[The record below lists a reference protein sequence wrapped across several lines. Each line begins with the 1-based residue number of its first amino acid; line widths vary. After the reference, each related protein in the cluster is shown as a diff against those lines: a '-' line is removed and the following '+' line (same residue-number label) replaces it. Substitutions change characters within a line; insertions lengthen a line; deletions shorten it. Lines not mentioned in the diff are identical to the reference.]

1 MARLPVSGSAVST
14 PFRGKADLGNVLAAL
29 CPGREFSESDTDEFY
44 SRLGRIIGQWSAEYC
59 RPDIAPIAKQ
69 LMQTSKNLDAVAKLL
84 HGHETGIRKGTE
96 IQFMSQLKI
105 ALELDPTVGTR
116 QQADALIASLRT
128 DAAKVAH
135 ACWFAASE
143 LKTRVGRDG
152 RPRLKWYDDFTALLM
167 EIAVV
172 GGVEPTLNKDRNSG
186 ALYGWLLDAA
196 RSLETFL
203 DPHMR
208 SPDEGSC
215 FKRLERAKAILK
227 RHRQNLPSA

>member
-1 MARLPVSGSAVST
+1 VLVELCT
-14 PFRGKADLGNVLAAL
+14 EAD
-29 CPGREFSESDTDEFY
+29 FSESYTEEFHR
-44 SRLGRIIGQWSAEYC
+44 RLGRIIGQWSAEQD
-59 RPDIAPIAKQ
+59 RPEIAPIARQ
-69 LMQTSKNLDAVAKLL
+69 LMQTSKNLDAVARLL
-84 HGHETGIRKGTE
+84 HGHETGIRKDTE

-116 QQADALIASLRT
+116 RQADALIASLRT

-143 LKTRVGRDG
+143 LRTRVGRDG
-152 RPRLKWYDDFTALLM
+152 RPRLEWYDDFTALLM

-203 DPHMR
+203 DPQMR

-215 FKRLERAKAILK
+215 FKRLERAQTVLK
-227 RHRQNLPSA
+227 QRHLQNLSSA